1 MPTTKSTPFMSVSLG
16 DAVPTHVDAESP
28 ITRDHDREDVAGETW
43 QTFIDQQLIEWG
55 REPSQIED
63 EGIEPPSRGTIQQA
77 VLLAQSLRDAGF
89 TPPDSIVPDPN
100 GGIVFERRE
109 KDVSEVFHVWDDG
122 TVEYCGF
129 QGARLVERWAL

>member
-1 MPTTKSTPFMSVSLG
+1 MPATKSSASICPSLPNVVPTNADTESPVTPDYG
-16 DAVPTHVDAESP
+16 REDAVREAWQKL
-28 ITRDHDREDVAGETW
+28 IDHR
-43 QTFIDQQLIEWG
+43 LIEWG
-55 REPSQIED
+55 RNPSQIED
-63 EGIEPPSRGTIQQA
+63 EGIEPPTGQTIRLA
-77 VLLAQSLRDAGF
+77 IELAQALRDAGS
-89 TPPDSIVPDPN
+89 PPHSVVPDPN